1 VETKIGSILN
11 QNVSI
16 IIFFKNVASEVL
28 ESTIREV
35 LTAVDNVDVQA
46 EIIIVNDGTLN
57 FNFNQAVLF
66 ERDFKFVNLPKSI
79 GISGAIFKGAK
90 LAKYKKVLPIPGH
103 DMFSHTA
110 VSNVLNL
117 TDKGRLILGC
127 RSNLAKERPIM
138 KKFASRI
145 LRDLYRH
152 IAFYYIGDI
161 HGLIMYEKQDL
172 LNYLNQ
178 KGGHTNAIRVVTNV
192 LVSGGL
198 LVQTVAPIKE
208 GHRKERNV
216 NFFNRITKPVN
227 VIQVIIELLKIRKL
241 VKNSQQGDF
250 YI

>member
-1 VETKIGSILN
+1 MSV
-11 QNVSI
+11 V
-16 IIFFKNVASEVL
+16 IFFKNIASEVL
-28 ESTIREV
+28 NSTIREV
-35 LTAVDNVDVQA
+35 LTALDNVDVQA
-46 EIIIVNDGTLN
+46 EIIIINDGTLN
-57 FNFNQAVLF
+57 FNFNQAILF
-66 ERDFKFVNLPKSI
+66 GRDFKFVNLPKSI
-79 GISGAIFKGAK
+79 GISGAIFKGAE

-103 DMFSHTA
+103 DMYSHTA

-208 GHRKERNV
+208 GHRKERNA
-216 NFFNRITKPVN
+216 NFLNRIVKPAN
-227 VIQVIIELLKIRKL
+227 VIQVIFELLKIRKL
-241 VKNSQQGDF
+241 VKKSQQGNV